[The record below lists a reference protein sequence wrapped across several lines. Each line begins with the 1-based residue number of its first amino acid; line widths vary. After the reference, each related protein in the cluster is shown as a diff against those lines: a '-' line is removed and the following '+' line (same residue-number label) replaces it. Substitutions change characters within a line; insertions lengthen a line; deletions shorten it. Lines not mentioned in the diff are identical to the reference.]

1 MNTKVVGTII
11 AFLLIIGIMTTSS
24 QFIFAKVSDSSVNN
38 NNIITNEIN
47 NIFISKT
54 TATTDT
60 SNNSNSSEMCKMP
73 DCPLDQTCIQVCP
86 ESLPPPPV

>member
-11 AFLLIIGIMTTSS
+11 TFLLIIGIMTTSS
-24 QFIFAKVSDSSVNN
+24 QSIFAKVSDSSVNN

-47 NIFISKT
+47 NIFMSKI
-54 TATTDT
+54 ARGT

-73 DCPLDQTCIQVCP
+73 DCPLDQTCVQVCP
-86 ESLPPPPV
+86 ESLPPPV

>member
-11 AFLLIIGIMTTSS
+11 AFLLINGIMTTSS
-24 QFIFAKVSDSSVNN
+24 QSIFAKVSDSSVNN

-47 NIFISKT
+47 NIFMSKT
-54 TATTDT
+54 TATTST

-73 DCPLDQTCIQVCP
+73 DCPLDQTCVQVCP
-86 ESLPPPPV
+86 ESLPPPV

>member
-11 AFLLIIGIMTTSS
+11 AFLLINGIMTTSS
-24 QFIFAKVSDSSVNN
+24 QSIFAKVSDSSVNN

-47 NIFISKT
+47 NIFMSKT
-54 TATTDT
+54 TATTGT

-73 DCPLDQTCIQVCP
+73 DCPLDQTCVQVCP
-86 ESLPPPPV
+86 ESLPPPV